1 MAPPAG
7 CRPELVFTRL
17 VHAGVMCLVL
27 IGWRAHPEYRL
38 IVAANRDEFY
48 TRPTESMR
56 WWPERPNLLAGR
68 DLGAP
73 NGVPGTWLGIVPEA
87 GRFATV
93 TNVRGPAE
101 KRIDARS
108 RGALLMDYLT
118 GSAAP
123 EKFVRT
129 AAADLDDY
137 NGYNLVVSDLE
148 TLWWHSNRSAATPLA
163 LPPGVHGLSNAAL
176 LGSAAPGSGRPTGI
190 ADRHTAAGVGGV
202 HTDTGATA
210 WPKVRDG
217 VRALG
222 AVVGSPAVEDYFDVL
237 ADRTIAPDAEL
248 PHTGLS
254 PEQERSV
261 SARFVANDW
270 HGTRCSTVLLVRE
283 DGRFEIAE
291 RSFAEFGKPL
301 GEVSYTGRLRMH
313 TA

>member
-7 CRPELVFTRL
+7 CRPDIVFTRL

-148 TLWWHSNRSAATPLA
+148 TLWWHSNRSEATPLA

-176 LGSAAPGSGRPTGI
+176 LGSAAPGSERPTGI
-190 ADRHTAAGVGGV
+190 ADRHTAESVGGV

-222 AVVGSPAVEDYFDVL
+222 AVIGSPAVEDYFDVL

-248 PHTGLS
+248 PHTGLP

-301 GEVSYTGRLRMH
+301 GEVSYTGRLRMR

>member
-1 MAPPAG
+1 
-7 CRPELVFTRL
+7 
-17 VHAGVMCLVL
+17 MCLVL

-38 IVAANRDEFY
+38 IVAGNRDEFY

-73 NGVPGTWLGIVPEA
+73 DGVPGTWLGIVPEA

-93 TNVRGPAE
+93 TNVRGPNE
-101 KRIDARS
+101 RRTDARS

-118 GSAAP
+118 ASTAP

-129 AAADLDDY
+129 TAADPDDY

-148 TLWWHSNRSAATPLA
+148 TLWWQSNRSEATPLA

-176 LGSAAPGSGRPTGI
+176 LGSTLPGSERTAGI
-190 ADRHTAAGVGGV
+190 ADRRTAESEGTGDGTV

-217 VRALG
+217 VRALS
-222 AVVGSPAVEDYFDVL
+222 AIVGSPVVEDYFDVL

-254 PEQERSV
+254 PDQERSV

-291 RSFAEFGKPL
+291 RSFAEFGTPL
-301 GEVSYTGRLRMH
+301 GEVSYTGRLRF
-313 TA
+313 AD